1 MHEARCLDSS
11 SEISV
16 SSSSILYPAGRS
28 ESKWFLSRPSKAE
41 DRERENFPVPNLKHW
56 IKHCQGARFQW
67 SSISTRIYSRTV
79 PLSNYLIRTLGTS
92 PLVEFVARCLL
103 PCVRFRWGVR
113 GQKLWR
119 SNSVAVSCGVARWG
133 SLGRV
138 HVGLVCV
145 NVMYS
150 KAYNLPSPQRANIY
164 IYRPWESLTVR
175 RQYVVF
181 QPHCSQDR
189 LGLLLFVAANAYY
202 EYAYI
207 YIAMPNTQFHK
218 KHKGTQFPC
227 AVYFRNLPKDIPW
240 WLYLMLF
247 HFLPAKWLDC
257 TEGVQSSQNKPC
269 SMSHVGL
276 NMRYTLHMPS

>member
-181 QPHCSQDR
+181 QPHCSQDL

-207 YIAMPNTQFHK
+207 YSYAKYTVQQETQRYPISMCGLFSQSTKRHTLMTLFDVVSFSSCQVIGL
-218 KHKGTQFPC
+218 HWRS
-227 AVYFRNLPKDIPW
+227 AVLTK
-240 WLYLMLF
+240 
-247 HFLPAKWLDC
+247 
-257 TEGVQSSQNKPC
+257 
-269 SMSHVGL
+269 
-276 NMRYTLHMPS
+276 